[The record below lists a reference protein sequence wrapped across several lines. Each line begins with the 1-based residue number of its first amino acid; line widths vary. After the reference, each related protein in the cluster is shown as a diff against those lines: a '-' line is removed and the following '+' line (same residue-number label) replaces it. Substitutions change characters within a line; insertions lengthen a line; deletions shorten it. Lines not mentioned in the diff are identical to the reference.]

1 VRYRLLETVRQYGA
15 QELLRAAGDAGVLEL
30 RGRHAAY
37 YLSLARAGAP
47 ATVGHGQ
54 ARWLRRFDAEW
65 DNLRATFAHL
75 AADDR
80 SDDIRRLAICLRRFS
95 LTRGHSEVLDY
106 LRPVV
111 EQPDG
116 EPSALLADALTVAGQ
131 LLGFLGR
138 TDPAQLEVARS
149 YGERAL
155 VMARAAGDRLVEA
168 HALSK
173 LQESAYVTGDKQTGR
188 LLAEQGVAIAREL
201 GDKQLLAEQLQ
212 GLAAAIPDG
221 EEKWQLRLEVLA
233 CCRETGDDMLAAG
246 ELNNLF
252 SMELH
257 AGRVAE
263 GAAYL
268 EEAVALTEGFG
279 GELVLH
285 FVRSNLALLRLIQG
299 RHAEA
304 APLNRGCLLV
314 SRRLGPGIAT
324 GELVFA
330 AACCATW
337 QGDYLKA
344 ARLHGAG
351 DADIDASLE
360 MRTINWSPAEQQLR
374 SRDQDALR
382 QHLGDAAFE
391 DAYRS
396 GAAMTNPEAV
406 ALALTRPASS

>member
-1 VRYRLLETVRQYGA
+1 
-15 QELLRAAGDAGVLEL
+15 
-30 RGRHAAY
+30 
-37 YLSLARAGAP
+37 
-47 ATVGHGQ
+47 
-54 ARWLRRFDAEW
+54 
-65 DNLRATFAHL
+65 
-75 AADDR
+75 
-80 SDDIRRLAICLRRFS
+80 
-95 LTRGHSEVLDY
+95 
-106 LRPVV
+106 
-111 EQPDG
+111 
-116 EPSALLADALTVAGQ
+116 
-131 LLGFLGR
+131 
-138 TDPAQLEVARS
+138 
-149 YGERAL
+149 
-155 VMARAAGDRLVEA
+155 
-168 HALSK
+168 
-173 LQESAYVTGDKQTGR
+173 
-188 LLAEQGVAIAREL
+188 
-201 GDKQLLAEQLQ
+201 LLAEQLQ